1 MRIGVFDSGIGGLSV
16 LKNLVDSRLF
26 SEIIYYGD
34 TARVPYGN
42 KDRET
47 IRRFCLEALE
57 FFTPFGLDMLI
68 VACNTA
74 SAYSLDIM
82 QENSSYPIIG
92 VIEAGV
98 LSLSNKIKDKD
109 KQILIIGTK
118 ATISS
123 NLYELKLRE
132 LGYHNLLSLQTGLF
146 VPLVEEGVFS
156 GELLE
161 SAMRYYFNPLLESRH
176 FKDEDKNDAKSRL
189 DSKLDI
195 NAKKQDSKLD
205 SALNKDKC
213 LESNMESKLD
223 SRVNNQKSNIDSKL
237 DSIPHAIILGCT
249 HFPLIKNEIARFF
262 YNKPLLIHSGEAIVE
277 YLQATYALKPS
288 NIKNAKVSYY
298 ASDNVESLKKI
309 ANIWLSS

>member
-57 FFTPFGLDMLI
+57 YFTPFGLDMLI

-82 QENSSYPIIG
+82 QENASYPIIG

-161 SAMRYYFNPLLESRH
+161 SAMRYYFNPLLKSRNS
-176 FKDEDKNDAKSRL
+176 KDEGKNDAKSRL
-189 DSKLDI
+189 
-195 NAKKQDSKLD
+195 
-205 SALNKDKC
+205 
-213 LESNMESKLD
+213 
-223 SRVNNQKSNIDSKL
+223 DSKL

-277 YLQATYALKPS
+277 YLQTTYALKPS
-288 NIKNAKVSYY
+288 NTKNAKVSYY